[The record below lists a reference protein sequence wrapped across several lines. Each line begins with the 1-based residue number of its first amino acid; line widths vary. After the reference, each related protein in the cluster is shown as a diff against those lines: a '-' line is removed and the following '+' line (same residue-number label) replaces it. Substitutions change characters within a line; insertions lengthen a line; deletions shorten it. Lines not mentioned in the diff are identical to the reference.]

1 MSARREGERLFAAA
15 GFCSNLV
22 QQLSQVILA
31 YPRQSLAWLIPAN
44 RVGGKDRGNDA
55 GNILP
60 HLSNLDQLIC
70 R

>member
-1 MSARREGERLFAAA
+1 MSAGREGERIFATA

-44 RVGGKDRGNDA
+44 RAGSKDRGRDA

-60 HLSNLDQLIC
+60 HISNLDQLMS